1 MAESINPDLMHF
13 YRTGEASSGFNSVRG
28 NWETLTRTTTGVDRT
43 DGGILFAKHVRM
55 RAIRHY
61 VGNTATKLRP
71 QTQIRSG
78 A

>member
-1 MAESINPDLMHF
+1 MLSLIYSSHLGAEKCKRRAKEVL
-13 YRTGEASSGFNSVRG
+13 Y
-28 NWETLTRTTTGVDRT
+28 WLTRRTTGVDRT